1 MVRFIFICMG
11 VVAVAVVTL
20 AGQGVYEGIKGAQTN
35 VQARNNVVE
44 EPVEAIAVAETE
56 PSAEELNA
64 IMPTAGDEIAAD
76 ANDTFQGGFTNE
88 APKALADAPA
98 VEPMV
103 PEAVVEGIPD

>member
-20 AGQGVYEGIKGAQTN
+20 AGQGIYEGIKGAQTN
-35 VQARNNVVE
+35 IQARNEAVE
-44 EPVEAIAVAETE
+44 QPAEAVAVAATGE
-56 PSAEELNA
+56 PTAEELNA

-88 APKALADAPA
+88 APKAP
-98 VEPMV
+98 
-103 PEAVVEGIPD
+103 I